1 MIQLFVI
8 DDHPVFIDGIRSLFA
23 DGKDQIKISGS
34 ANSAGEALPMLKK
47 SRAKVILLD
56 LIMPEMWGV
65 EFSLIL
71 KNQFPDKKII
81 ALTGELN
88 PALLYNT
95 WMNQVD
101 AILMKYCGKRELVD
115 TIHDVLAGRR
125 VLGENVPEFH
135 EHIGVPTGAKPRL
148 TQSEQRVLNLLAL
161 GNTRKIVAEMLG
173 TSENAV
179 DFHCKNLFKKFN
191 SNKLITI
198 IEEARKENLI

>member
-34 ANSAGEALPMLKK
+34 ANSAREALPKLKR
-47 SRAKVILLD
+47 SGAKVILLD
-56 LIMPEMWGV
+56 LIMPEMRGV

-71 KNQFPDKKII
+71 KNHFPDKKII
-81 ALTGELN
+81 ALTGELD

-101 AILMKYCGKRELVD
+101 AILMKYCGKKELVD

-135 EHIGVPTGAKPRL
+135 DQIGVNTGSKPRL

-161 GNTRKIVAEMLG
+161 GNTRKMVAEMLG